1 MEEADI
7 KVKTAMRLFQL
18 LKLTIFV
25 QFLTCFELR
34 HFFRY
39 NESNKRGE
47 KMLRIA
53 ICDDDRAYQLWLKEE
68 IYKVFDEGVEVL
80 LYSR

>member
-1 MEEADI
+1 MNLQGADI
-7 KVKTAMRLFQL
+7 KVKTAIPAFQL
-18 LKLTIFV
+18 PKITIFV
-25 QFLTCFELR
+25 QFLTCFELQ

-68 IYKVFDEGVEVL
+68 I
-80 LYSR
+80 